1 MKRFTAIV
9 AVILWCA
16 CPEVK
21 AGEIQHATVD
31 FARGVYTVEF
41 DGQVS
46 AVPSEVYRLVTDHAH
61 LYLLNDDILE
71 SVLLTPPTAP
81 VKKRR
86 VVLHICILFFC
97 RDMKLVE
104 LLQENGKNNLVATVV
119 PAESD
124 FRYGRTVWQV
134 TPAGATQSQLQLRST
149 FGPAF
154 WVPPV
159 IGPWLIKMKMEQEL
173 SVMITRLEHH
183 AGAARSH

>member
-1 MKRFTAIV
+1 LKWLFIFA

-16 CPEVK
+16 FSETR

-31 FARGVYTVEF
+31 YAHGKYTVEF

-46 AVPSEVYRLVTDHAH
+46 AVSSEVYRLVTDHNH
-61 LYLLNDDILE
+61 LNLLNDDVLE
-71 SVLLTPPTAP
+71 SVLLTPPTAL

-104 LLQENGKNNLVATVV
+104 SLKENGNNMLVATVI

-124 FRYGRTVWQV
+124 FGYGRTIWQV
-134 TPAGATQSQLQLRST
+134 SPAGPGQSQLQLRST
-149 FGPAF
+149 FHPDF

-159 IGPWLIKMKMEQEL
+159 IGPWLIKIKMEQEL
-173 SVMITRLEHH
+173 SVMITRLERY
-183 AGAARSH
+183 AGTAHIH